1 MAMSGP
7 TAAEVTA
14 WVEQSTAEQGVG
26 FGVSEPQTVAAAV
39 ALLREGR
46 RPQRARAARP
56 GGSG

>member
-1 MAMSGP
+1 MTTP

-14 WVEQSTAEQGVG
+14 WVEESTAGQGVP
-26 FGVSEPQTVAAAV
+26 FGVAEPGTVEAAV

-46 RPQRARAARP
+46 RAERSRAAKP